1 MVDECGH
8 EPRDT
13 PVSGV
18 LPQLRLDELLEGLQ
32 QQVAQVRS
40 ARDRIH
46 TLLDAVL
53 VIGSDLELEV
63 VLQRIVESAVSL
75 VDAEY
80 GALGVLGEE
89 GTIKQ
94 FLTVGID
101 EETIA
106 GIGHYP
112 RGEGILG
119 LLIRHPEPLRLANLA
134 RHPSSVGFP
143 SGHPPMTSFLG
154 TPIKVREQVFGNLYL
169 TDKQGATEFDAD
181 DEAVLR
187 TLAAA
192 AGVAIDNARLYD
204 DARRRQRWLAASNEL
219 TRSLLSGT
227 EPAAVLESFTAT
239 LREMAGAD
247 LVTLAIP
254 VGDSG
259 ELVIE
264 AASGPRAEDARGLVL
279 GAATLA
285 AKVFASGETITSDA
299 VSADPRAT
307 GGSAAVVE
315 LGPAFLVPLGTR
327 DHVRGVLQVA
337 NVPGGPVFT
346 DAVIDMVI
354 GYGNQAALALEVA
367 EHRQDADRM
376 LVLND
381 RDRIARDL
389 HDLVIQRL
397 FAGAAWP
404 TSSNA
409 PRNWAAPSPSARTSR
424 AAPSWNGPRRC
435 TPPREWGRDFRLS
448 AARGPRSG
456 AVRRAPAVRG
466 SSGWTY
472 SGASTAPPRHPRRER
487 SRLRSPPRRAWTG
500 GSGRLRLRL
509 RVLWAAAAGPHHPH
523 AHPPGE
529 VATAG
534 DGRRRPP
541 RVGAGA
547 LPVKGAC
554 DARRIYREEADPD
567 FDGATEAGTPY
578 CAPGTPG
585 CDADYDYATRPPDAL
600 LPIGRDSDVYARM
613 VRQAGRGAL
622 LRYYRVEDGTHVDSL
637 VDTFPDKLR
646 PMVPCHRSAF
656 EALERWL
663 AGKGRPPA
671 DHTVRRPADADPAT
685 LLTSCPLD

>member
-1 MVDECGH
+1 MDECGQ

-13 PVSGV
+13 AGSGV

-40 ARDRIH
+40 ARDRVH

-53 VIGSDLELEV
+53 AIGSDLELEV

-143 SGHPPMTSFLG
+143 SGHPPMSSFLG
-154 TPIKVREQVFGNLYL
+154 TPIMVREQVFGNLYL
-169 TDKQGATEFDAD
+169 TGKQGAAEFDAD

-227 EPAAVLESFTAT
+227 EPTAVLESFTAT

-264 AASGPRAEDARGLVL
+264 AASGTRAEDARGLLL

-299 VSADPRAT
+299 VSADPRAS

-337 NVPGGPVFT
+337 NVPGGPVLT

-397 FAGAAWP
+397 FAGALTLQSTLGRLADRP
-404 TSSNA
+404 QVGARVQRVVDDLDDTIKVIRSTIYSLGEQERSRSEGLRARLVAAMERAAEALGFAPALRMTGLLDTNVPAGHAEHMLAVAGEALSNA
-409 PRNWAAPSPSARTSR
+409 ARHAQATAVDVSVDVTDTALRLKVADNGHGLDPAVTRRSGLANLQQRAEELGGSFSLRPNEPGGTVVEWAAPLH
-424 AAPSWNGPRRC
+424 AAP
-435 TPPREWGRDFRLS
+435 
-448 AARGPRSG
+448 
-456 AVRRAPAVRG
+456 
-466 SSGWTY
+466 
-472 SGASTAPPRHPRRER
+472 
-487 SRLRSPPRRAWTG
+487 
-500 GSGRLRLRL
+500 
-509 RVLWAAAAGPHHPH
+509 
-523 AHPPGE
+523 
-529 VATAG
+529 
-534 DGRRRPP
+534 
-541 RVGAGA
+541 
-547 LPVKGAC
+547 
-554 DARRIYREEADPD
+554 
-567 FDGATEAGTPY
+567 
-578 CAPGTPG
+578 
-585 CDADYDYATRPPDAL
+585 
-600 LPIGRDSDVYARM
+600 
-613 VRQAGRGAL
+613 
-622 LRYYRVEDGTHVDSL
+622 
-637 VDTFPDKLR
+637 
-646 PMVPCHRSAF
+646 
-656 EALERWL
+656 
-663 AGKGRPPA
+663 
-671 DHTVRRPADADPAT
+671 
-685 LLTSCPLD
+685 

>member
-1 MVDECGH
+1 M
-8 EPRDT
+8 PRET
-13 PVSGV
+13 AVSGA

-32 QQVAQVRS
+32 QQVAQVRA

-53 VIGSDLELEV
+53 AIGSDLELEV

-75 VDAEY
+75 VDAKY

-106 GIGHYP
+106 EMGHYP

-119 LLIRHPEPLRLANLA
+119 LLIRHPEPLRLADLA

-154 TPIKVREQVFGNLYL
+154 APIKVREQVFGNLYL
-169 TDKQGATEFDAD
+169 TDKQGAAEFDAD

-227 EPAAVLESFTAT
+227 EPAAVLESFTDT
-239 LREMAGAD
+239 LREMAGAY

-264 AASGPRAEDARGLVL
+264 AASGTRAEDARGLVL

-307 GGSAAVVE
+307 GGSAAIVE

-397 FAGAAWP
+397 FAGALTLQSTLGRLADRP
-404 TSSNA
+404 QVGARVQRVVDDLDDTIKVIRSTIYSLGEQDRARSEGLRARLVAVMERAAEALGFAPALRMTGLLDTNVPAGHAEHMLAVAGEALSNA
-409 PRNWAAPSPSARTSR
+409 ARHAHATAVDVSVDVTDTELRLKVADNGHGLDPAVTRRSGLVNLQQRAEELGGSFSLRSNEPSGTVMEWAAPLH
-424 AAPSWNGPRRC
+424 AAP
-435 TPPREWGRDFRLS
+435 
-448 AARGPRSG
+448 
-456 AVRRAPAVRG
+456 
-466 SSGWTY
+466 
-472 SGASTAPPRHPRRER
+472 
-487 SRLRSPPRRAWTG
+487 
-500 GSGRLRLRL
+500 
-509 RVLWAAAAGPHHPH
+509 
-523 AHPPGE
+523 
-529 VATAG
+529 
-534 DGRRRPP
+534 
-541 RVGAGA
+541 
-547 LPVKGAC
+547 
-554 DARRIYREEADPD
+554 
-567 FDGATEAGTPY
+567 
-578 CAPGTPG
+578 
-585 CDADYDYATRPPDAL
+585 
-600 LPIGRDSDVYARM
+600 
-613 VRQAGRGAL
+613 
-622 LRYYRVEDGTHVDSL
+622 
-637 VDTFPDKLR
+637 
-646 PMVPCHRSAF
+646 
-656 EALERWL
+656 
-663 AGKGRPPA
+663 
-671 DHTVRRPADADPAT
+671 
-685 LLTSCPLD
+685 